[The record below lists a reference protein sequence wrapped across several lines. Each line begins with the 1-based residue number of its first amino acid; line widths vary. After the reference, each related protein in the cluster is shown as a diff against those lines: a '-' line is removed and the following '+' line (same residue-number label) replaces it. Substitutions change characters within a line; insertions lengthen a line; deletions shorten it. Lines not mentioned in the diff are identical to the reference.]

1 MSGSN
6 RLLVSGSAL
15 RPRGAVLV
23 AVMICLAVAMVILA
37 TRLRAAVAERR
48 QISRI
53 EQDAQAD
60 WLAESAI
67 ARGASRLAA
76 EPAYRGETWKLTPD
90 ELHARGT
97 GAVVISVEDV
107 KDQPRRRLV
116 RVQAS
121 LGTEP
126 TQLSRR
132 SKQVLVSRAPAG
144 E

>member
-1 MSGSN
+1 MSIRPPLSA
-6 RLLVSGSAL
+6 SAL
-15 RPRGAVLV
+15 RRQGAVLI
-23 AVMICLAVAMVILA
+23 AVMICLAVAMAILA
-37 TRLRAAVAERR
+37 TRLRAAVAEQR

-53 EQDAQAD
+53 EQDAQVD
-60 WLAESAI
+60 WLAESGI

-76 EPAYRGETWKLTPD
+76 EPAYRGETWKLNAQ
-90 ELHARGT
+90 ELHARGP

-107 KDQPRRRLV
+107 QDQPRRRLV

-132 SKQVLVSRAPAG
+132 SKQVLVSRPPAG